1 MCRTTII
8 FTIVPWKQGMTHVE
22 NVSELSMWIRCS
34 RVVIV
39 NCNHFAHFRISKVK
53 FVIHDRLKQLQS
65 SHRLPHR
72 LDVAG
77 LAQGITSFF
86 PRPIGYESGRYPLRF
101 AILSKDLADKQ
112 QIDKPPFCSQGVD
125 DVWELDLFLRLQMF
139 QLRGIRVN
147 RFVCTAGL
155 LDTLT
160 RMIPSGFSP
169 SARC

>member
-1 MCRTTII
+1 MLCALLGSSIHLFSGALRYMCRTTII
-8 FTIVPWKQGMTHVE
+8 LTIVPWKQRMSHVE
-22 NVSELSMWIRCS
+22 NVSELPMWIRCS
-34 RVVIV
+34 WVVIV
-39 NCNHFAHFRISKVK
+39 NCNHFAHFRTSKVK
-53 FVIHDRLKQLQS
+53 FFI
-65 SHRLPHR
+65 
-72 LDVAG
+72 
-77 LAQGITSFF
+77 GITSFF

-125 DVWELDLFLRLQMF
+125 DVWELDLFLCLQMF
-139 QLRGIRVN
+139 QPCGIRVN

-169 SARC
+169 SAGC